1 MRLTWLLL
9 HLVSPSLL
17 SHPLHQVPVG
27 AVVVD
32 VLVPGVAA
40 AIDPHWASADPA
52 HHQCSEA
59 AQAAG
64 RDLLQ
69 LTTNEGNGL
78 HRHYTKTNSR
88 LVYG

>member
-17 SHPLHQVPVG
+17 SHHLHQVPVG

-52 HHQCSEA
+52 HHQR
-59 AQAAG
+59 G
-64 RDLLQ
+64 RRRPRRPAENLQ